1 MNKVTKWYWVS
12 TILIGAFMIFSSIP
26 NIVSD
31 AKSVEVFTMLGYPLY
46 IMPFLGAAKLVGA
59 LVILTPAAERF
70 KEWAYA
76 GLFFDL
82 TGALVSILAVSGLQ
96 PGSLIIL
103 LLIAVLMS
111 SYFLWKRKMRGA

>member
-1 MNKVTKWYWVS
+1 
-12 TILIGAFMIFSSIP
+12 
-26 NIVSD
+26 
-31 AKSVEVFTMLGYPLY
+31 MLGYPLY

-76 GLFFDL
+76 GLCFDL
-82 TGALVSILAVSGLQ
+82 IGALVSILAVGGLQ

-103 LLIAVLMS
+103 LLIAVLMT
-111 SYFLWKRKMRGA
+111 SYFLWKRKMQGA